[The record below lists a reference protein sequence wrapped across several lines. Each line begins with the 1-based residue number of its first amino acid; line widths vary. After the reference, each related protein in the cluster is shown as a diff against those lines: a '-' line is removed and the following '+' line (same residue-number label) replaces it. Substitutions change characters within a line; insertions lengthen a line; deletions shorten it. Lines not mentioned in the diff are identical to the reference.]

1 MALFAFDAVRQSG
14 DPVSAQLEAASE
26 AEAVERVREQG
37 LILLRI
43 QTAAAAAI
51 TSHEKKMGTFARL
64 FASRK
69 VSRDQVVAFT
79 RDLANLISAG
89 LPLDRAFELLVG
101 LADSGPQAA
110 LLQDLRD
117 RVRGGQALS
126 QALTEHPK
134 QFDRL
139 FVNMVR
145 AGEASGTLGPVLER
159 ISEFQE
165 RSAELRSSVQSALL
179 YPIVLVAVAIVA
191 VLTMIFFVVPKFETT
206 FRQFGKALPPAT
218 ENLLAISHWFRED
231 GWMVLIA
238 AAALFILIRGRLRT
252 PTGRLNWD
260 RRKLTLPILG
270 DLFAK
275 IEVARLARTL
285 GTLLGN
291 GVSLLP
297 ALTIV
302 KDTVDNRALANSLEG
317 VLVRLKA
324 GQGFARPLMETG
336 LYPKL
341 AVHMVA
347 VGEETGKLD
356 SMLLKVAEVYDLE
369 VNTTLKRAL
378 GLLEPVLILTLAV
391 VVGGIIFALMSALL
405 GLTEFNV

>member
-43 QTAAAAAI
+43 QTAASAAI
-51 TSHEKKMGTFARL
+51 ASHEKKMGTFARL

-69 VSRDQVVAFT
+69 VTRDQVVAFT

-110 LLQDLRD
+110 LLQQLRD

-126 QALTEHPK
+126 QALSEHPK
-134 QFDRL
+134 NFDRL

-191 VLTMIFFVVPKFETT
+191 VMTMIFFVVPKFETT

-252 PTGRLNWD
+252 PVGRLNWD